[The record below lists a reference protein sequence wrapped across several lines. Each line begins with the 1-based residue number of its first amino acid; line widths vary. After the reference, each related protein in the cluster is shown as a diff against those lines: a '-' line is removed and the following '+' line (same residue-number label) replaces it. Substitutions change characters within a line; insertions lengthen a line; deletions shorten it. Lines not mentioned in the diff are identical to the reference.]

1 MQLPEEEYV
10 ELYLEDF
17 HLISDSI
24 SVPFG
29 PTDVRDD
36 LEDADIVI
44 QSSQYIK

>member
-29 PTDVRDD
+29 PTDYVWDD
-36 LEDADIVI
+36 LEEDAHIVI
-44 QSSQYIK
+44 QSCSQ

>member
-1 MQLPEEEYV
+1 MQLTEEELV

-29 PTDVRDD
+29 PTDVWDD

-44 QSSQYIK
+44 QSSQ